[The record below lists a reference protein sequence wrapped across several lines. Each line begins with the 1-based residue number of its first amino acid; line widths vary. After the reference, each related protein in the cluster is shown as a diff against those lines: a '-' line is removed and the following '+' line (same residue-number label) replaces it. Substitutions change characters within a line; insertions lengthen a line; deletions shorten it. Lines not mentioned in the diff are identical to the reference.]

1 MKRLL
6 MIAFYAVAII
16 SMVMAQDDL
25 IMKVD
30 QQGKVGFVDKKGTV
44 VFNYIFTGAFP
55 FSKGYAQVFKE
66 EKTGFINTHG
76 AVTVPIIYDN
86 IELWSDN
93 IYKVKIKTSFG
104 LLKADGTIV
113 LPVKYSN
120 ISAPNIYGKAWIA
133 LGGKV
138 VTGTDKKN
146 VIAGCKYG
154 IIDNSGN
161 ILIQPEYKG
170 LFEFARKWK
179 FNEIPYGEAL
189 SPLWGQKATSD
200 TLLSNCEYMSFS
212 KDPNSCLN
220 GGLLNNKGEELIKM
234 GVYSFIV
241 KPQSDM
247 VRYYIWGSKQTQCGY
262 YNLITKKDF
271 LATTINQYIND
282 IKFITHMDYLGNITP
297 VNNNG
302 QSWSII
308 DKSGNTIN
316 SGVESVTKGEISKAW
331 AFCKNDTWKAYNWQ
345 GEKILG
351 DKNYEGIIFP
361 LTEDNKD
368 VYVIKENGKWGTVD
382 KEGKQLIPCT
392 YEQASAP
399 SYGWIIVK
407 KDGKYGV
414 IDINNKSIIP
424 REYENIIS
432 NTYKYPDCM
441 WVMKD
446 SLWYNYNIV
455 SQSISEDGYK
465 VVVSNFDNGYS
476 LVQPNNMTV
485 GETVLSRSML
495 ELPSLNIG
503 KDDKFNNSQNAF
515 GFVIG
520 KDNKQYISLPVTM
533 NLYEKV
539 VEYIKKNNN
548 QPLDQSQSR
557 RLLLSLTKKS
567 RSYPLTDKITD
578 DNWDY

>member
-6 MIAFYAVAII
+6 MIVFCVVAI
-16 SMVMAQDDL
+16 MPTMMAQDDL

-30 QQGKVGFVDKKGTV
+30 QKGKVGFVDKKETV
-44 VFNYIFTGAFP
+44 VVNYIFTGAFP

-66 EKTGFINTHG
+66 EKTGFINSRG
-76 AVTVPIIYDN
+76 AITVPIVYDN
-86 IELWSDN
+86 IELWSDS
-93 IYKVKIKTSFG
+93 IYKVKMKNSFG

-113 LPVKYSN
+113 LPVKYSH

-179 FNEIPYGEAL
+179 FNDIPYGESL

-212 KDPNSCLN
+212 KDPSSCLN

-234 GVYSFIV
+234 GVYSFIE

-247 VRYYIWGSKQTQCGY
+247 VRFYIWESKKTQCGY
-262 YNLITKKDF
+262 YNLNTKKDF
-271 LATTINQYIND
+271 IAKTINEHINN
-282 IKFITHMDYLGNITP
+282 IKFITHMDYSGDIAP

-308 DKSGNTIN
+308 DKSGNTVYSDI
-316 SGVESVTKGEISKAW
+316 ESITKGDTPKAW
-331 AFCKNDTWKAYNWQ
+331 AFCKNSTWQAYNWK

-351 DKNYEGIIFP
+351 DKNYEGIIFS

-368 VYVIKENGKWGTVD
+368 VFVIKENGKWGTVD
-382 KEGKQLIPCT
+382 KEGKLLVACT
-392 YEQASAP
+392 YELASAP
-399 SYGWIIVK
+399 IHDWILVM
-407 KDGKYGV
+407 KDGKHGV
-414 IDINNKSIIP
+414 IDINNKSIVPCEYQAIIP
-424 REYENIIS
+424 
-432 NTYKYPDCM
+432 NTSKSPDCM

-446 SLWYNYNIV
+446 SLWYNYNII
-455 SQSISEDGYK
+455 SQSISGDGYK
-465 VVVSNFDNGYS
+465 VVVNNFDNGYS
-476 LVQPNNMTV
+476 LVQPTNMTV
-485 GETVLSRSML
+485 SENVLSRSML
-495 ELPSLNIG
+495 ELPPVNIG
-503 KDDKFNNSQNAF
+503 KEDKFNSSQNAF

-533 NLYEKV
+533 NLYDKV

-567 RSYPLTDKITD
+567 RSYPLKDKITD